1 VKHAASAALLGLS
14 LAVAGCSGAL
24 LGPQNEPPETYR
36 LETPAVPPAAA
47 RLPLV
52 LTVARPRAAESL
64 DSERIAVARPD
75 HRFDQYAGLR
85 WSEPAPQML
94 QSLLVGSLQSAGRYE
109 AVLAAPSRVP
119 VDLLLDVEL
128 RRFEA
133 RYSLADAA
141 PVVRV
146 EMQLTLV
153 DPRRS
158 RRIAGVLVSAEA
170 AAAADRRGEVM
181 AAFEQATA
189 KALADAAAWLGG
201 VEPPATP

>member
-1 VKHAASAALLGLS
+1 VKRAPRAALLGLS

-24 LGPQNEPPETYR
+24 LGPQVDPPETYR

-52 LTVARPRAAESL
+52 LTVAPPRAAESL
-64 DSERIAVARPD
+64 DSDRIAVVQPD
-75 HRFDQYAGLR
+75 QRFDHYAGLR

-94 QSLLVGSLQSAGRYE
+94 QSLLVGSLQSAGRFE

-133 RYSLADAA
+133 RYARGDVA

-146 EMQLTLV
+146 EMQLMLV

-158 RRIAGVLVSAEA
+158 RRVAGVLVAAEA
-170 AAAADRRGEVM
+170 AAAADHRGAVM
-181 AAFEQATA
+181 AAFQQATA
-189 KALADAAAWLGG
+189 KALADAAAWLGS

>member
-1 VKHAASAALLGLS
+1 
-14 LAVAGCSGAL
+14 
-24 LGPQNEPPETYR
+24 
-36 LETPAVPPAAA
+36 
-47 RLPLV
+47 
-52 LTVARPRAAESL
+52 
-64 DSERIAVARPD
+64 
-75 HRFDQYAGLR
+75 
-85 WSEPAPQML
+85 ML
-94 QSLLVGSLQSAGRYE
+94 QSLLVGSLQSTGRYE

-189 KALADAAAWLGG
+189 KALADAAAWLGS

>member
-1 VKHAASAALLGLS
+1 V
-14 LAVAGCSGAL
+14 V
-24 LGPQNEPPETYR
+24 
-36 LETPAVPPAAA
+36 
-47 RLPLV
+47 
-52 LTVARPRAAESL
+52 
-64 DSERIAVARPD
+64 RPD
-75 HRFDQYAGLR
+75 HRFDHYAGIA

-109 AVLAAPSRVP
+109 SVLAAPSRVP
-119 VDLLLDVEL
+119 TDLLLDVEL

-133 RYSLADAA
+133 RYSPGRAA
-141 PVVRV
+141 PVVRI

-158 RRIAGVLVSAEA
+158 RRVSGQLVSAEA

-189 KALADAAAWLGG
+189 KALADAAAWLNG